1 MARPPS
7 KESHQAIIGA
17 FIKLIE
23 RKSIDD
29 ITTDAVAKA
38 AGASKSTLYKHWADK
53 EALLVEVIACLIS
66 TMPVANSGD
75 FRADAVQVLT
85 NMFVESKEGSL
96 GGRIWPKLF
105 GYIATHPELCMAIK
119 QGLLKHAPQH
129 SLVPIIQSA
138 IAAGEFRPDLD
149 LELALDLLA
158 GPMMHHRFLYGR
170 VQAPTVERVVAAV
183 WPMLQSPRRGAGI
196 SPAPKATPA
205 PKARS
210 GRGRRH

>member
-7 KESHQAIIGA
+7 QASHQAIIGA

-23 RKSIDD
+23 RDSIDT
-29 ITTDAVAKA
+29 ITTDAIAKA

-66 TMPVANSGD
+66 TMPVANSGN
-75 FRADAVQVLT
+75 FQADAVQVLT
-85 NMFVESKEGSL
+85 NMFVEHRDGSL

-105 GYIATHPELCMAIK
+105 GYTATHPEMCMAIK

-129 SLVPIIQSA
+129 SLVPIIQAA

-170 VQAPTVERVVAAV
+170 VQAPTVARVVAAV
-183 WPMLQSPRRGAGI
+183 WPMLQSPGRRAAIPASPPAG
-196 SPAPKATPA
+196 PAPKAAPA
-205 PKARS
+205 
-210 GRGRRH
+210 GRRRR